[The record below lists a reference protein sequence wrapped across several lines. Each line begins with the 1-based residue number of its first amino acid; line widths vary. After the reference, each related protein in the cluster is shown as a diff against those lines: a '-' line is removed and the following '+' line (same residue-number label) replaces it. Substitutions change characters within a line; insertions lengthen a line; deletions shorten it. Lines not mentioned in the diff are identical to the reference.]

1 VTASYLALGDSYTIG
16 EGVAPD
22 DRWPV
27 QLVRALRA
35 RGTPID
41 DPVII
46 AQTGWTTAEL
56 LAALEALPTDPGRDF
71 ALVSLLIGVNDQYR
85 GLESTTSLANFDRLL
100 SRAITHADGH
110 GDHVLVA
117 SVPDWSATP
126 FASRDRRRPEV
137 IAREIDTFNRQLRLR
152 ALTWGARFIDV
163 TASSRCAAG
172 DPTLLATDGLHPSAA
187 MYAEWAAIALPH
199 AVAAL
204 VSSPG

>member
-1 VTASYLALGDSYTIG
+1 MTASYLALGDSYTIG

>member
-187 MYAEWAAIALPH
+187 MYAEWAAIARPH